1 MVPQKASNLYKEIT
15 KEFEVSEDLVENLV
29 ENYYKTLRKKLSSL
43 SDLRINVDGL
53 GHFVV
58 KIQKVK
64 KAIPHYEKV
73 LKNHDTSTFG
83 AYHNKKNV
91 EEKLEL
97 LTEIHKK
104 AEQELLKRKTFKDEK
119 YSKINLA
126 KPETDP
132 GRDNQQHNQR

>member
-1 MVPQKASNLYKEIT
+1 MVPKKASNLYKEIT

-91 EEKLEL
+91 GK
-97 LTEIHKK
+97 
-104 AEQELLKRKTFKDEK
+104 
-119 YSKINLA
+119 N
-126 KPETDP
+126 
-132 GRDNQQHNQR
+132 